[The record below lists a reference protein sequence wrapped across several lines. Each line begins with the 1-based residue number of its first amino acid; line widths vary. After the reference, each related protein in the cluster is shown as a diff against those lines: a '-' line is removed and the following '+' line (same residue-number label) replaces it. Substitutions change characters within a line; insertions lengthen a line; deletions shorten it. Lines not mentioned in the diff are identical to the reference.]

1 MQLNHC
7 ELEFR
12 IEWLD
17 LGRYFVTAR
26 FSYPARDMED
36 QLLEPFEINIDTE
49 KLKLLG
55 ADPLAY
61 GQQLS
66 DMLFGPPGSKV
77 YQAFDTA
84 RNLAAAQT
92 SLRIRLAIQS
102 SAPELHSIRW
112 ELLVDPINHQPLLLQ
127 ENIWFSRFLSSQDFS
142 PRPELDNDFLK
153 ALVVVASPNDLAS
166 KWQLGAIDKPQEVQ
180 RAMTSLAEGG
190 RTAARRIV
198 PTALVGGATLYNIAT
213 ALHTHCYDVLYLV
226 CHGALI
232 DGHEPRLLLEADNGT
247 GHSIAGQE
255 LVERL
260 RDHGE
265 QPRLVILA
273 SCESAGNQQDGLLSA
288 IGPRL
293 AAAGVPSVIAMQG
306 KVTTDTAAMFMTRL
320 LREVANTGQI
330 DRAMAIA
337 RSEIR
342 ARPDWWMPALFMRL
356 KTGRLWAANQ
366 ELPDEFKKMKALV
379 TDISDGQ
386 FVPILGPGLVE
397 SALGSTRNMARRWAE
412 QYEFPLAPRDRDDL
426 AQVAQYLVY
435 RQSRRYAVAELRKY
449 LITQIRESY
458 RNELDQAGQLEGRDF
473 LNCEVQEGLLNELML
488 HVGRAQRKTDPADVH
503 RLLARLPAKVFV
515 NANRDNFL
523 RDALIEQGK
532 RPQVQ
537 LCTWKS
543 VNDMPKQIG
552 PELAKTYVPTVENP
566 LVFHVFGNLEY
577 PDSLVLTEDDYF
589 DFLTAVTRAESLKK
603 LRIPSVVTS
612 AFAASGWLL
621 LGFQPDD
628 WDFRV
633 LLSAILKQPGNRQG
647 EDCVR
652 VAVQMNPT
660 EGLLIDP
667 DRATQYVASFF
678 QAQGRMMTFWGT
690 PRAFMSKLMA
700 QCEADAV
707 ILPEAAA
714 VALAAIIDPVPVD

>member
-17 LGRYFVTAR
+17 LGRYFITAR
-26 FSYPARDMED
+26 FSYPARDLED
-36 QLLEPFEINIDTE
+36 QLLDPVQIDINAE
-49 KLKLLG
+49 KLQQFVS
-55 ADPLAY
+55 DPLAY

-66 DMLFGPPGSKV
+66 AMLFGAPGSKV
-77 YQAFDTA
+77 HAAYTSA
-84 RNLAAAQT
+84 RSLAAAQT

-102 SAPELHSIRW
+102 SAPELHAIRW
-112 ELLVDPINHQPLLLQ
+112 ELLVDPVNNTPMLLQ
-127 ENIWFSRFLSSQDFS
+127 ENIWFSRFLSSQDYR
-142 PRPELDNDFLK
+142 PRPEPEADFLK
-153 ALVVVASPNDLAS
+153 ALVVVASPTDVTS
-166 KWQLGAIDKPQEVQ
+166 KWQLAAIDRDKEVL
-180 RAMTSLAEGG
+180 RAMTALTEGG

-198 PTALVGGATLYNIAT
+198 PTTLDGAATLYNIVA
-213 ALHTHCYDVLYLV
+213 ALHANYYDVLYLV

-232 DGHEPRLLLEADNGT
+232 DGHEPRLLLEADNGS

-273 SCESAGNQQDGLLSA
+273 SCESAGSQQDGVLSA

-293 AAAGVPSVIAMQG
+293 AAAGVPSVVAMQG
-306 KVTTDTAAMFMTRL
+306 KVSAETASLFMTRL

-356 KTGRLWAANQ
+356 KTGRLWAANLAQ
-366 ELPDEFKKMKALV
+366 YGAFDKWQALV
-379 TDISDGQ
+379 TDIDAGQ

-397 SALGSTRNMARRWAE
+397 SSLGSTRNMARKWAE
-412 QYEFPLAPRDRDDL
+412 HYEFPLAPRDRDDL

-449 LITQIRESY
+449 LVSQLREGY
-458 RNELDQAGQLEGRDF
+458 PKELEEAGKLEGRDF
-473 LNCEVQEGLLNELML
+473 LKCEVYEGLLNDLML
-488 HVGRAQRKTDPADVH
+488 HVGRAQRKSDPADVH

-515 NANRDNFL
+515 NANRDNLL

-532 RPQVQ
+532 SPQVQ

-552 PELAKTYVPTVENP
+552 PELPKGFVPSVENP

-577 PDSLVLTEDDYF
+577 PESLVLTEDDYF

-667 DRATQYVASFF
+667 DRATQYVATFF
-678 QAQGRMMTFWGT
+678 QAQGKMITFWGT

-700 QCEADAV
+700 QCEADRIV
-707 ILPEAAA
+707 EPEKPLAAA
-714 VALAAIIDPVPVD
+714 VPAD